1 LPQDDVN
8 IKEDIQVTIP
18 EGIVEIVKKSGS
30 EGKNILWKQQFDTPV
45 AAVWVLHNGVLEELD
60 LLKITVPP
68 KPLNENNEMPLMY
81 IGKKL
86 CLYYSR
92 SPLLL

>member
-1 LPQDDVN
+1 MPQDDVN

-92 SPLLL
+92 SPSLL